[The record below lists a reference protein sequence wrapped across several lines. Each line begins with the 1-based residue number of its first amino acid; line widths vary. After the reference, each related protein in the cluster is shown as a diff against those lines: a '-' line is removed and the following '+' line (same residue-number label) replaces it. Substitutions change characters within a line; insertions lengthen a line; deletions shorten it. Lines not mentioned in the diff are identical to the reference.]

1 MTYKTE
7 AEITGNSEFLS
18 VKIRRPS
25 LRYLNEFTKLK
36 CSPDLLSHKLFPNA
50 KEITESFGAYNA
62 LRMNQA
68 DFPLN
73 DKKINCIVVG
83 DGHKP
88 RTGALIAFRTAWTV
102 TSIDP
107 LIYNKTMQCGEI
119 NSVEGIDRLTVMK
132 LRIEDVPNQLMEF
145 SGKVIIVCVHSH
157 AKLSECCK
165 KFPDREKYIVNIP
178 CCYPSDL
185 NIKPDIEYTD
195 WGIHSEKRQVEI
207 YKKIDNTDMEIL

>member
-1 MTYKTE
+1 MTLKTT
-7 AEITGNSEFLS
+7 AEIEENSEFLS

-25 LRYLNEFTKLK
+25 LRYLNEFTQLK

-62 LRMNQA
+62 LRMIQTDN
-68 DFPLN
+68 PLN
-73 DKKINCIVVG
+73 DNTINCIVVG

-107 LIYNKTMQCGEI
+107 LIYNKTMQYGEI

-157 AKLSECCK
+157 ASLIACK
-165 KFPDREKYIVNIP
+165 RKIQGKQKYLISMP
-178 CCYPSDL
+178 CCYPDDL
-185 NIKPDIEYTD
+185 GIPPTITYID
-195 WGIHSEKRQVEI
+195 WGIHSEKRTINI
-207 YKKIDNTDMEIL
+207 YKDI